1 MALKHT
7 LKVVSCLTGL
17 LLSVNTVAEDRALII
32 GINAYTA
39 DAKGNGPLEGCRTD
53 AQNMHQ
59 LIQEIWGYRP
69 SQIKV
74 LLDREAT
81 RQAILTAFDDWL
93 VRGSQSGDR
102 VLFYYSGHGAFV
114 QDDNGDEDDGRDE
127 VFCPVDS
134 IPDSTKTIRDDEI
147 NARLRKLSGRQ
158 VVVITDSCH
167 SGTATRALGRDN
179 SFKVKQYLYPD
190 QSKPEPVGRGFV
202 NKPEPTNTVLEPLD
216 NVIHYSAVS
225 PSQMALDGGRSG
237 GVFTNAFIEAVKE
250 RRADSNR
257 DGTITHAEVLNYVKK
272 ASGDFCDGCEQRL
285 TPQLDANPKW
295 RFVDITSR
303 AIGPPPPTDSTT
315 QTTVIAETITSGN
328 NNSARVEAEMLP
340 STTFRLGE
348 QMQIRVGSQR
358 QGFLLLL
365 DIDSAGKLTVI
376 FPNEYSR
383 KNNKR
388 GILQA
393 GQSITIPDASYGFSF
408 DAQEPTGKG
417 LLLALLIEE
426 DESFMKDFY
435 QRLQSSTRGF
445 GVSGGFDTIKRPNQ
459 VQEALQQLHKQ
470 LNQTLATSEGVGR
483 PIRWSMT
490 EINYEIR
497 K

>member
-1 MALKHT
+1 MPLKHPFK
-7 LKVVSCLTGL
+7 LVSCLTGL
-17 LLSVNTVAEDRALII
+17 LLSINTMAEDRALII
-32 GINAYTA
+32 GINAYTP
-39 DAKGNGPLEGCRTD
+39 DAKGSGPLEGCRTD

-59 LIQEIWGYRP
+59 LIQEVWGYRS
-69 SQIKV
+69 SQIKT
-74 LLDREAT
+74 LLDKEAT
-81 RQAILTAFDDWL
+81 RRAILTAFDNWL
-93 VRGSQSGDR
+93 VKGSQTGDR
-102 VLFYYSGHGAFV
+102 VLFYYSGHGSSV
-114 QDDNGDEDDGRDE
+114 RDDNGDEDDGRDE
-127 VFCPVDS
+127 VLCPVDS
-134 IPDSTKTIRDDEI
+134 IPNIENVIRDDEI

-158 VVVITDSCH
+158 VIVITDSCH
-167 SGTATRALGRDN
+167 SGTVTRNFGLPGRT
-179 SFKVKQYLYPD
+179 KQYIYPD
-190 QSKPEPVGRGFV
+190 EPEPMVTRSFI
-202 NKPEPTNTVLEPLD
+202 PEPSSTLVETLD

-225 PSQMALDGGRSG
+225 ASQLALDGGRSG
-237 GVFTNAFIEAVKE
+237 GIFTNAFIKAVKE

-257 DGTITHAEVLNYVKK
+257 DGTVTHAEVLNYVKK
-272 ASGDFCDGCEQRL
+272 ASGDFCDDCEQRL
-285 TPQLDANPKW
+285 TPQLDGNPKW
-295 RFVDITSR
+295 RFIDITSR
-303 AIGPPPPTDSTT
+303 AIGPPPPTNSTT

-408 DAQEPTGKG
+408 DAQEPPGKG

-445 GVSGGFDTIKRPNQ
+445 GVSGGFDTIQRPNQ

-497 K
+497 R

>member
-17 LLSVNTVAEDRALII
+17 LLSVNAVAEDRALII

-69 SQIKV
+69 SQIKT

-81 RQAILTAFDDWL
+81 RRAILTAFDDWL
-93 VRGSQSGDR
+93 VKGSQTGDR
-102 VLFYYSGHGAFV
+102 VLFYYSGHGSSV
-114 QDDNGDEDDGRDE
+114 RDDNGDEDDGRDE
-127 VFCPVDS
+127 VLCPVDS
-134 IPDSTKTIRDDEI
+134 IPDSGNVIRDDEI
-147 NARLRKLSGRQ
+147 NARLGKLSGRQ
-158 VVVITDSCH
+158 VIVITDSCH
-167 SGTATRALGRDN
+167 SGTVTRNFNPPGR
-179 SFKVKQYLYPD
+179 VKQYLFDSDY
-190 QSKPEPVGRGFV
+190 PEPKITRSLI
-202 NKPEPTNTVLEPLD
+202 PEPSSTLVETLD

-237 GVFTNAFIEAVKE
+237 GIFTNAFIKAVKG
-250 RRADSNR
+250 RRADKNR

-272 ASGDFCDGCEQRL
+272 ASGDFCDDCEQRL
-285 TPQLDANPKW
+285 TPQLDGNPKW

-303 AIGPPPPTDSTT
+303 AIGPPPPTNSTT

-340 STTFRLGE
+340 STMFRLGE
-348 QMQIRVGSQR
+348 KMQIRVGSQR

-376 FPNEYSR
+376 FPNEHSR

-388 GILQA
+388 SILQA

-408 DAQEPTGKG
+408 NAQEPPGKG

-445 GVSGGFDTIKRPNQ
+445 VVNGGFDTIQRPNQ

-490 EINYEIR
+490 EIEYEIR
-497 K
+497 R